1 MPRSVKKRNTQ
12 LTTNKVRK
20 IVRTMTAQTRELK
33 HLNIA
38 QTDQVIS
45 NTGVNFEISP
55 SSVAQGLD
63 VNNRVGNKIN
73 WKSYYM
79 RMILKGGNNMAGPHQ
94 VRVIWYLPR
103 ISDERLPTTTTVL
116 SFIDPESFIVVS
128 DKIHKV
134 GTSINRAAGD
144 DAPSGTQNFKILN
157 YGKKFKKPSECIYDS
172 PSAGSLIS
180 NRVHCYV
187 VSTNPSTS
195 LSYGTSL
202 DLRATM
208 YFTDP

>member
-1 MPRSVKKRNTQ
+1 M
-12 LTTNKVRK
+12 
-20 IVRTMTAQTRELK
+20 
-33 HLNIA
+33 
-38 QTDQVIS
+38 
-45 NTGVNFEISP
+45 
-55 SSVAQGLD
+55 
-63 VNNRVGNKIN
+63 NNRVGNKIN

-79 RMILKGGNNMAGPHQ
+79 RCILKGGNNMAGSHQ

-103 ISDERLPTTTTVL
+103 VSDERLPTTTGVTA
-116 SFIDPESFIVVS
+116 STDPVS
-128 DKIHKV
+128 GI
-134 GTSINRAAGD
+134 
-144 DAPSGTQNFKILN
+144 QNFKILH
-157 YGKKFKKPSECIYDS
+157 YGKKFKKASECIFDS

-180 NRVHCYV
+180 NRLQCYM